1 MPTEQINPWEDRA
14 ALPRLDWRRLLPLY
28 LAILVSSIQ
37 LAFFEV
43 PFLSYILLP
52 ALFIYVAVAVRAPG
66 VTLLILGTVV
76 VTSVVSVSLTVASL
90 LLSLTVGAGS
100 LAVLLTTHRPVY
112 PALGILAAVFGLSWL
127 LSGDWQIA
135 LAAFAFLP
143 AGILLAYA
151 TTDGRGRT
159 SVICWGTVGFLLS
172 LLALA
177 CFILYR
183 IYGELNRD
191 LLFVAIED
199 AQNGIRYTV
208 ATLRDELLSALR
220 DVDAEGNKELIA
232 ALNEALSNNVIKAY
246 TSALFSIIPAL
257 GIMLCSILAFEAQ
270 LVQGLTYRLI
280 GWGKVLIPAACVFT
294 MSVIAAILYY
304 VSFIAMLFFGGGIVV
319 AVFNNIC
326 MILLPGFCVLGA
338 GSLFYR
344 IRTAKGNSRMLLIF
358 LCLGILCFTG
368 TLAPFFLALWGAN
381 TSMTAALN
389 RKMLEKLKGHN
400 DSNDHDPHS
409 GQ

>member
-14 ALPRLDWRRLLPLY
+14 ALPRLDLRRLLPLY

-43 PFLSYILLP
+43 PFLSYMLLP
-52 ALFIYVAVAVRAPG
+52 VLFLYVAVAVRTPG

-76 VTSVVSVSLTVASL
+76 LTSVFSFSLTVAAL
-90 LLSLTVGAGS
+90 LLSLIVGAGS
-100 LAVLLTTHRPVY
+100 LAVLFTTHRPVY
-112 PALGILAAVFGLSWL
+112 PAMGILAVVFGLSWFL
-127 LSGDWQIA
+127 TGDWQLA
-135 LAAFAFLP
+135 LAVFAFLP

-151 TTDGRGRT
+151 TSDGRGRT
-159 SVICWGTVGFLLS
+159 SVICWGTAGFLLS

-177 CFILYR
+177 CFVLYR

-191 LLFVAIED
+191 ILLLAIED
-199 AQNGIRYTV
+199 AQNGIRYAA
-208 ATLRDELLSALR
+208 ATMRDEMLSVLR
-220 DVDAEGNKELIA
+220 DAEGDQELIA

-246 TSALFSIIPAL
+246 TSALFSILPAL

-270 LVQGLTYRLI
+270 LVQGLTYRFI
-280 GWGKVLIPAACVFT
+280 GWGKVLTPAACVFT

-304 VSFIAMLFFGGGIVV
+304 VSFIVTLFFGSGIVV

-326 MILLPGFCVLGA
+326 LILLPGFCVLGA

-344 IRTAKGNSRMLLIF
+344 VRTAKGNSRFLLIF
-358 LCLGILCFTG
+358 LCLGILCLTG
-368 TLAPFFLALWGAN
+368 TMAPFFLALWGAN

-389 RKMLEKLKGHN
+389 RKMLEKLKKQNGP
-400 DSNDHDPHS
+400 NDHDS
-409 GQ
+409 QDGQ